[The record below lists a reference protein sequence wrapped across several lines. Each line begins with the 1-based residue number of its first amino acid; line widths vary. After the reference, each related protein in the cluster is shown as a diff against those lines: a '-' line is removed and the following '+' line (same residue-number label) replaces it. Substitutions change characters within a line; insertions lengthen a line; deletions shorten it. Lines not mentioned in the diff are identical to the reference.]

1 MTKADR
7 YAKLLAEN
15 PSADRDVVA
24 KVAEIIGQLREV
36 GVRERGYGLRG
47 AYSQTTRVPNTPRQ
61 RANALRR
68 K

>member
-7 YAKLLAEN
+7 YARLLSEN
-15 PSADRDVVA
+15 PNADGNVIAEVS
-24 KVAEIIGQLREV
+24 EIIGRLRTV

-47 AYSQTTRVPNTPRQ
+47 AYSQTNRVPNTPRQ
-61 RANALRR
+61 RANALNR